1 MTQLKEADVLQ
12 VFDGEAEQVLHCTV
26 ALRKI
31 NVVVASLKLSAKAKQ
46 VNNKG
51 NIQLDLDYLCTAV
64 KERFFIYSECE
75 CNWYTFL
82 VAECCVVCIWDFGVN
97 IGRTID
103 LPVSGVSVRTP
114 LAGVS
119 GVAVVGSLASPLVAR
134 RRCSALRRR
143 F

>member
-12 VFDGEAEQVLHCTV
+12 VFDREAEQVLHCTV

-82 VAECCVVCIWDFGVN
+82 VAECCVVCIWDSGVN

-119 GVAVVGSLASPLVAR
+119 GVAVVGSLASLLVAR

>member
-1 MTQLKEADVLQ
+1 MQLVHASSRRVL
-12 VFDGEAEQVLHCTV
+12 
-26 ALRKI
+26 
-31 NVVVASLKLSAKAKQ
+31 
-46 VNNKG
+46 
-51 NIQLDLDYLCTAV
+51 
-64 KERFFIYSECE
+64 
-75 CNWYTFL
+75 
-82 VAECCVVCIWDFGVN
+82 CIWDSGVN

-119 GVAVVGSLASPLVAR
+119 GVAVVGSLASLLVAR